1 MITVVLWVLQCY
13 LLCCCV
19 AAAIDDKSLGWCR
32 LWFRVGL
39 FLLALNRGLRTC
51 IDVIIQLLQTLSSCY
66 CVASLIFYP
75 HDSSVE
81 QIDLMCIFFTIDN
94 NIYDFTVSEW
104 ERVNRNRRIWQ
115 VSILCEFGKPMLQTL
130 GAGGS
135 LANHVRQICLRFT
148 GQLWIWVQAEVYCV
162 MIISYVG
169 KGFLPAGRALR
180 VRPADY
186 FAFSASVCICII
198 ISMAASANWH

>member
-115 VSILCEFGKPMLQTL
+115 VYTVWIWKTNAADVGCRWFTGKSRQANLFTVHWAVMNMGTGGSILRYDHFLCGKRIFTSRPRASRS
-130 GAGGS
+130 AGW
-135 LANHVRQICLRFT
+135 LL
-148 GQLWIWVQAEVYCV
+148 CV
-162 MIISYVG
+162 
-169 KGFLPAGRALR
+169 LR
-180 VRPADY
+180 VCLY
-186 FAFSASVCICII
+186 
-198 ISMAASANWH
+198 MYNY